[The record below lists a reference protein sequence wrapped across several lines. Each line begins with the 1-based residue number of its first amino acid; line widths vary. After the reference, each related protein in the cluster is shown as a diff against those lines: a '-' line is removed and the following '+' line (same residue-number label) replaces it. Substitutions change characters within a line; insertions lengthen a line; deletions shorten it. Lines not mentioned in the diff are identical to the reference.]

1 VSRHRADVVLGTDTV
16 TPVEHHLQHLRAEIA
31 EALDRV
37 RGKEEREELTTLDAH
52 AEATLDDAQES
63 DEHGLRAALSRAE
76 TRFEADHPSLADAIR
91 QTLRA
96 LSDGGF

>member
-1 VSRHRADVVLGTDTV
+1 VDQ
-16 TPVEHHLQHLRAEIA
+16 HLQHLRAEIA

-37 RGKEEREELTTLDAH
+37 RGKDERDELASLDEHVGAQ
-52 AEATLDDAQES
+52 LDRTEPADQ
-63 DEHGLRAALSRAE
+63 HGLRDALNRAE

-96 LSDGGF
+96 LSDGGI